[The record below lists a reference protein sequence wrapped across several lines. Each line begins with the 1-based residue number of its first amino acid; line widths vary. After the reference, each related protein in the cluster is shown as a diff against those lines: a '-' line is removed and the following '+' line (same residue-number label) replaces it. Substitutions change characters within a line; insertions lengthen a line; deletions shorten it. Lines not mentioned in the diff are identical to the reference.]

1 MTNRRLCQLTNSSNL
16 AVSYKRIQVVKYTV
30 PTGQVSQM
38 TLEEVKEMQN
48 YGPHT
53 SGCMAKPPPAI
64 PSHSRNALVIVSHTW
79 NAILFISGNVADSN
93 PTFFSWHWQFA
104 FCIGESLYVIM

>member
-1 MTNRRLCQLTNSSNL
+1 MQSAAAAAGGSAPGIGEAKATAEPVAAAAAAESK
-16 AVSYKRIQVVKYTV
+16 A
-30 PTGQVSQM
+30 
-38 TLEEVKEMQN
+38 EVKEMQN

-104 FCIGESLYVIM
+104 FCIGESLYVIL